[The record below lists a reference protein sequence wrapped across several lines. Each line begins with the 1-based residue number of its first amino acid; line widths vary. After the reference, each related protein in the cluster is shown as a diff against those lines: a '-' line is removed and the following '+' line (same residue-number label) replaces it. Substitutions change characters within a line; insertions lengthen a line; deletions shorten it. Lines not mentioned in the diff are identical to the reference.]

1 MDSGILPHII
11 TPPRLNGGISRPS
24 SDALK
29 RMELLALIG
38 AKGTLPSPLI
48 KELIVAGIQKLVF
61 LDKVNGQRLIQS
73 ILQIDGKEKD
83 VILTRPL

>member
-1 MDSGILPHII
+1 
-11 TPPRLNGGISRPS
+11 
-24 SDALK
+24 
-29 RMELLALIG
+29 MELLALIG